1 MQEPSMSSLMAK
13 PYIKMIFFTKLAGFS
28 GELEIEFLHFPYIT
42 PQFKKLLDVIWRVK
56 IKVIAEIA

>member
-1 MQEPSMSSLMAK
+1 MSSLMAK